1 MVSLVEVELEVEAA
15 ILAALVLVVEALVL
29 PVPFPLPIAEPPSVA
44 EPIEELEVCLSPP
57 PALCFRSRTGGGG
70 A

>member
-1 MVSLVEVELEVEAA
+1 MVSLVEVELE
-15 ILAALVLVVEALVL
+15 LAAAMVVVVVVVTEAPVL
-29 PVPFPLPIAEPPSVA
+29 PVPFPPPIAVPPSVA
-44 EPIEELEVCLSPP
+44 EPIEELEVCLSPA

>member
-1 MVSLVEVELEVEAA
+1 MVSLVEVELEVAA
-15 ILAALVLVVEALVL
+15 AMVVVVVVGVEALAL
-29 PVPFPLPIAEPPSVA
+29 PCPLPIAEPPSVA
-44 EPIEELEVCLSPP
+44 EPIEELEMCLRPP